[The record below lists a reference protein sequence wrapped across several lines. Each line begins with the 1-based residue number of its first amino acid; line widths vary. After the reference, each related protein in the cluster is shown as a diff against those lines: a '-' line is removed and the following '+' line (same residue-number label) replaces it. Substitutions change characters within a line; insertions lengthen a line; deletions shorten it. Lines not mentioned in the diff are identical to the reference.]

1 MLSEIERQ
9 MCRDYK
15 ARLDAQQT
23 PAGKAALKMA
33 NAKKKEQER
42 MENILKFYK
51 DQPLPAESKP
61 KEPENPILRMYMHK

>member
-9 MCRDYK
+9 AFRDYK

-23 PAGKAALKMA
+23 LAGKEALKMA

-42 MENILKFYK
+42 TENILKFYT
-51 DQPLPAESKP
+51 DQPLPAEPKP
-61 KEPENPILRMYMHK
+61 KEPENPILKMYMNK